1 MSGLEVLPIGIHYS
15 WRHPDWIA
23 LKLACLERHLGI
35 PSPDADNP
43 ETSSRDRL
51 IQIGMNLLKALEQ
64 LERLK
69 PDPAQTFSERIDAYR
84 RHGLAKAE
92 THFGLRA
99 VQSPGG
105 CRRIE
110 QAAWDRIYREGV
122 DELPP
127 LERSLADWEAREAD
141 LQLTRM
147 RLVEHF
153 TSVSGHYISDR
164 PDFDRFAEML
174 LLVEEAGWI
183 EDKPWKGQPSLGPQ
197 RVELRL
203 GLALQ
208 VRPRLSQ
215 YRSNRREAMQ
225 LFMQDLEQALT
236 A

>member
-1 MSGLEVLPIGIHYS
+1 
-15 WRHPDWIA
+15 
-23 LKLACLERHLGI
+23 LASLERHLGI
-35 PSPDADNP
+35 NCTDAGPDNP
-43 ETSSRDRL
+43 ETTSRDRL

-64 LERLK
+64 LERLTLN
-69 PDPAQTFSERIDAYR
+69 PAQTFIERIEAYR
-84 RHGLAKAE
+84 LHGLAKTEA
-92 THFGLRA
+92 HFGLRA
-99 VQSPGG
+99 VGNLQER

-110 QAAWDRIYREGV
+110 QAAWDRIYRESV
-122 DELPP
+122 DQLPP
-127 LERSLADWEAREAD
+127 LQRSLADWEAREAD

-164 PDFDRFAEML
+164 ADFDRFAEML
-174 LLVEEAGWI
+174 LLVEEAIGWI

-203 GLALQ
+203 GRALP

-225 LFMQDLEQALT
+225 LFMQDLEQALVALMPDASRET
-236 A
+236 ATGTGEL